1 MEILEVE
8 VDINIHI
15 YMCWLYHIFLRW
27 SINVWIFLLNFKV
40 CILYLT
46 CRLNIWIFEER
57 ADKKPIRTG
66 GQYGSPEG
74 QVRILCETEW
84 NKRYA
89 RVQLCSVP
97 HGKTNSCEEMK
108 NVVTWT
114 CDSSATKGKKWTK
127 KPWNEFF
134 PSEKF
139 LLTFF
144 DRWKK

>member
-1 MEILEVE
+1 MRKEQ
-8 VDINIHI
+8 
-15 YMCWLYHIFLRW
+15 
-27 SINVWIFLLNFKV
+27 
-40 CILYLT
+40 T
-46 CRLNIWIFEER
+46 
-57 ADKKPIRTG
+57 KKPIRTG

-114 CDSSATKGKKWTK
+114 CDSSATKGKKLTK